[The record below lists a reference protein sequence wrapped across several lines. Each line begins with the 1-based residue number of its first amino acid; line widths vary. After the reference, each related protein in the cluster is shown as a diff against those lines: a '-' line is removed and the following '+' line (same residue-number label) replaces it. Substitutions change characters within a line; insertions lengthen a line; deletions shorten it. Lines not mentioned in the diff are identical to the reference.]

1 MTCKEIWVIQG
12 LLLLGSTLDISTLDS
27 TAWSTQVSEYPRGY
41 LSTQSTHKIL
51 KYSSIKLKLRY

>member
-1 MTCKEIWVIQG
+1 MSLG

-27 TAWSTQVSEYPRGY
+27 TAWSTKVSEYPQGY
-41 LSTQSTHKIL
+41 LSTESTHRVL